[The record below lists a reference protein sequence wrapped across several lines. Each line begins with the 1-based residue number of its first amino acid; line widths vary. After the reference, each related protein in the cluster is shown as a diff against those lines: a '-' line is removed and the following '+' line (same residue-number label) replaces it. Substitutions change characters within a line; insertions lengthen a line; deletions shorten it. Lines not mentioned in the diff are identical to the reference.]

1 MHRREFIAL
10 LAAASWPIVVRA
22 QPIVKIAR
30 IGFLGAA
37 SPSEWASKVEALRA
51 GLRDLGYIEGKNIV
65 IEFRWAEGKYD
76 RLPMLARGL
85 AALDVDVLVT
95 HTTPGVRAAKQAT
108 TRIPIVIAAV
118 GDAVAA
124 GLVESIAR
132 PGGNITGSSFFVP
145 ELASKRL
152 GLLKEAFPHVKR
164 VGILFNPVGI
174 VQTATWGDAMASAAK
189 SLAIEMQE
197 IPVREPEHFEGA
209 LVSAVDKGIDALAM
223 SEDPVLVGNAR
234 PIVDVVARLR
244 LPAIGFPEFGEAG
257 GLMAYGASIVEMH
270 RLAAAFI
277 DKILKGA
284 KPAELPV
291 QQPTKFE
298 LIINLRTAKALGLM
312 IPPAL
317 LARADEVIE

>member
-1 MHRREFIAL
+1 LGPLLHR
-10 LAAASWPIVVRA
+10 SG
-22 QPIVKIAR
+22 QVKSKLFAR
-30 IGFLGAA
+30 VFGISAT
-37 SPSEWASKVEALRA
+37 LRA
-51 GLRDLGYIEGKNIV
+51 NIV

-85 AALDVDVLVT
+85 AALDVDGLVT

-108 TRIPIVIAAV
+108 TRIPIVIAAA

-209 LVSAVDKGIDALAM
+209 LVSAVGKGFDALAM

-244 LPAIGFPEFGEAG
+244 LPVIGFLEFGEAG
-257 GLMAYGASIVEMH
+257 GLMAYGASI
-270 RLAAAFI
+270 RNAR
-277 DKILKGA
+277 
-284 KPAELPV
+284 PV
-291 QQPTKFE
+291 QGSRHQSAQSQDL
-298 LIINLRTAKALGLM
+298 LIVCSGDR
-312 IPPAL
+312 
-317 LARADEVIE
+317 R